1 MIKYQTIIES
11 GFGKYNVYND
21 TIETTAEEEALIRN
35 ITPEEIKENLRKR
48 LVGVDNPDYCGSSN
62 FMDYKIGNLDI
73 SFSVRD
79 KFHSLRGWNQ
89 LGPMTETE
97 FDKIFSG
104 WMNVR
109 LYYKKSY
116 VYEGSLKNPIET
128 IIQDLKDAL
137 A

>member
-1 MIKYQTIIES
+1 MIKYQTIIEA

-21 TIETTAEEEALIRN
+21 TIGTTAEEEALIRS

-48 LVGVDNPDYCGSSN
+48 LVGVDNPDYSGSSN

-79 KFHSLRGWNQ
+79 KFRSLRGWNQ
-89 LGPMTETE
+89 LGPMTESE

-104 WMNVR
+104 WMEVR
-109 LYYKKSY
+109 LYYNNSY
-116 VYEGSLKNPIET
+116 VYSGQSINPIEA

-137 A
+137 G